1 MRPLLVLIMLLLVLG
16 PALLALLQPRKSL
29 VVRMSWAIT
38 IVALPLTLLGMIH
51 GIPQLDGRALHNANA
66 WTTLRLVLTG
76 LVLLLPSCLCLIA
89 RR

>member
-1 MRPLLVLIMLLLVLG
+1 MRPLLVLMMLLLILG
-16 PALLALLQPRKSL
+16 PALLALWQPSKPLAVRIAWAVAILAVPL
-29 VVRMSWAIT
+29 V
-38 IVALPLTLLGMIH
+38 LLGIIH